1 MKVKKIKI
9 MKYIFNIMKDLI
21 RTVLLTGAIYWGSI
35 YANSDDADIG
45 AAAVFSV
52 ASLGFVITNDKK

>member
-1 MKVKKIKI
+1 MYDLMKH
-9 MKYIFNIMKDLI
+9 LI
-21 RTVLLTGAIYWGSI
+21 RTILLTGAIYWVSI

-52 ASLGFVITNDKK
+52 ASLGFVMTKDEKD

>member
-1 MKVKKIKI
+1 
-9 MKYIFNIMKDLI
+9 MKYIFNIMKILI

-52 ASLGFVITNDKK
+52 ASLGFVMTTDNKK